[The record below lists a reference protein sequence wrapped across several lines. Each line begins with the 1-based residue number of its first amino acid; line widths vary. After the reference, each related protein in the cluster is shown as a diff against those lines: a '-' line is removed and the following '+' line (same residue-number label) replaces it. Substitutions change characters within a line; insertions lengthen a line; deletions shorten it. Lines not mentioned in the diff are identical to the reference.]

1 MQADPCRIGT
11 PPTRRQPGRFSSM
24 TKRTVFATAAA
35 AFAVSTFAAAA
46 HADYTCTGANACK
59 GQSACKSG
67 ASACKGQNA
76 CKGQGFVMTGNSLEC
91 TVIKS
96 K

>member
-1 MQADPCRIGT
+1 
-11 PPTRRQPGRFSSM
+11 M

-35 AFAVSTFAAAA
+35 VFAVSTFASAA
-46 HADYTCTGANACK
+46 HADYTCAGANACK
-59 GQSACKSG
+59 GQSACKSR
-67 ASACKGQNA
+67 ASSCKGQNA
-76 CKGQGFVMTGNSLEC
+76 CKGQGFVVTGSSLEC